1 LGCAHERGVIHRDI
15 KSQNILLSET
25 GDVKVTDFGIAR
37 AASATTTSRPNL
49 ILGTAGYMSPE
60 QAKGEPVG
68 PQSDLYSLGVVLY
81 EMLTGELPYSA
92 EDPIALA
99 MKHVNEQPRSPREV
113 NPRVPEALDALTMKL
128 LAKTPEERYASAA
141 ELADDLE
148 RLRSGLPPVTAA
160 AEKRAE
166 MTTAPLPSSPEGRT
180 RKTAVQPPVAPVPRK
195 VLEHGG
201 GRRRRLLP
209 VLAALLFG
217 LALLGGLV
225 WALTQGFFR
234 AGSVEVPSL
243 ESLTQ
248 EEAQELLAESSLSLG
263 EVSEA
268 TSDSAPKGTVIEQE
282 PQAGASVN
290 PETSVNVTL
299 SSGPEQISVPDLA
312 GLSLAEAQRAL
323 SEAGLELGRQDE
335 APSDTVPVGAVIEQ
349 DPAAGTEV
357 DEDTPVDIGAS
368 TGSAVQPVP
377 AAVPPVYAN
386 EAANK
391 A

>member
-1 LGCAHERGVIHRDI
+1 
-15 KSQNILLSET
+15 
-25 GDVKVTDFGIAR
+25 
-37 AASATTTSRPNL
+37 
-49 ILGTAGYMSPE
+49 
-60 QAKGEPVG
+60 
-68 PQSDLYSLGVVLY
+68 
-81 EMLTGELPYSA
+81 
-92 EDPIALA
+92 
-99 MKHVNEQPRSPREV
+99 
-113 NPRVPEALDALTMKL
+113 
-128 LAKTPEERYASAA
+128 
-141 ELADDLE
+141 LADDLE

-386 EAANK
+386 KAANNVQEGQQK
-391 A
+391 AAKGTGKQKEAEKKGKKKKKGKK